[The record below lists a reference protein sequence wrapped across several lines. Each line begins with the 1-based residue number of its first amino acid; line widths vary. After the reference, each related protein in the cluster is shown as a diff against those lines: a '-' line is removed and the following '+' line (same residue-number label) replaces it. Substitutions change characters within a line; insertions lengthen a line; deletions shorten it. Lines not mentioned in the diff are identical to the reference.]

1 MRWKG
6 GMSDI
11 QGMTQWYDK
20 YGVLG
25 LSTTAIQGMNI
36 KGKGI

>member
-1 MRWKG
+1 MDGG

-11 QGMTQWYDK
+11 QGMVRWYDK

-25 LSTTAIQGMNI
+25 LSTTAIQGM
-36 KGKGI
+36 KCYG